1 MKSGMGFVSRV
12 FEFQIEG
19 RRQHAVLLGA
29 LAGQRL
35 GQRSQHVGQIASAG
49 TQEYGASMP
58 DLLEGMVA
66 LKENQQLFDASA
78 KVVTTSDQMLGTLL
92 DLRV

>member
-1 MKSGMGFVSRV
+1 MINSAMQIGFSGMRN
-12 FEFQIEG
+12 
-19 RRQHAVLLGA
+19 AY
-29 LAGQRL
+29 AGMVQS
-35 GQRSQHVGQIASAG
+35 SQQIATAG

-58 DLLEGMVA
+58 GILENMVS

-78 KVVTTSDQMLGTLL
+78 KVVTTSDQMLGTLF

>member
-1 MKSGMGFVSRV
+1 MISSAMQIGFTGMRNAYVGMLQS
-12 FEFQIEG
+12 
-19 RRQHAVLLGA
+19 
-29 LAGQRL
+29 
-35 GQRSQHVGQIASAG
+35 SQQIASAG
-49 TQEYGASMP
+49 MQEYGASMP
-58 DLLEGMVA
+58 DLLKNMVS